1 MKLTLVI
8 PIVAAMG
15 GFGLGWLAKPAGD
28 GTPATPPAV
37 ATLPGKVTAKPD
49 PAARPSRGESAP
61 PARVSSVREPASE
74 GASAGA
80 AEPAGNVSAGK
91 NAAKMLRLAEAV
103 GLSDA
108 QQADL
113 KKLIAESQKAFI
125 ASHPAPSAGVN
136 ETLDHFAA
144 SGAALEKGL
153 AALLTPEQSRAF
165 EDLRKRERDNR
176 IETTAQRELGNL
188 TEVTDLTAEQRD
200 KVLAL
205 LRTSSAAEAGAIPPS
220 LALILD
226 SSVLPLGSD
235 APSAQSIENLS
246 QLAAALAPGDPA
258 APHAKLI
265 ENQRRELDERLNRL
279 KDVLTPAQVAQY
291 RAAIAEQHAIQ
302 DTMMPP
308 QR

>member
-1 MKLTLVI
+1 MKYSVVLPLVAT
-8 PIVAAMG
+8 VV
-15 GFGLGWLAKPAGD
+15 GFCLGWLVKPQSEPVITQRPLATSQTPKAPAKPALEPPVQPPPG
-28 GTPATPPAV
+28 PA
-37 ATLPGKVTAKPD
+37 LRPGAAGKPD
-49 PAARPSRGESAP
+49 AEFREKAGTARNS
-61 PARVSSVREPASE
+61 
-74 GASAGA
+74 
-80 AEPAGNVSAGK
+80 
-91 NAAKMLRLAEAV
+91 AKMLRFAEAL
-103 GLSDA
+103 GLSAA
-108 QQADL
+108 QQEDL
-113 KKLIAESQKAFI
+113 TQLIDGSLKP
-125 ASHPAPSAGVN
+125 ASTGQAARPVGAGEV
-136 ETLDHFAA
+136 LDQFAA
-144 SGAALEKGL
+144 RAAALEQGL
-153 AALLTPEQSRAF
+153 AKLLTPEQSAAF
-165 EDLRKRERDNR
+165 AELRQRERDNR
-176 IETTAQRELGNL
+176 VETTAQRELGNL